1 MEEDFLNEFKQ
12 AIESAEKKLLAISE
26 AQSEG
31 SLAPEKWSAK
41 ELLGHLI
48 DSAANNHHRFVL
60 AQLSDDL
67 VFPRYDQ
74 EKWVETQRYQQESWP
89 LLIQLWKAY
98 NLHLLHV
105 MATAPEE
112 VLRKR
117 RSNHNLHEIAW
128 RAVEKHVPIS
138 LKYLM
143 RDYLHHLQHHLN
155 QIFAAHA
162 TP

>member
-105 MATAPEE
+105 MA
-112 VLRKR
+112 
-117 RSNHNLHEIAW
+117 
-128 RAVEKHVPIS
+128 
-138 LKYLM
+138 
-143 RDYLHHLQHHLN
+143 
-155 QIFAAHA
+155 HA

>member
-12 AIESAEKKLLAISE
+12 TIESAEKKLLAIPE
-26 AQSEG
+26 AQSEVRLG
-31 SLAPEKWSAK
+31 PEKWSAK

-67 VFPRYDQ
+67 VFPRYEQD
-74 EKWVETQRYQQESWP
+74 KWVQTQKYQQESWP

-105 MATAPEE
+105 MATAPDE

-117 RSNHNLHEIAW
+117 RSNHNLYEIAW
-128 RAVEKHVPIS
+128 RPVEKCVPIS

-143 RDYLHHLQHHLN
+143 RDYLYHLQHHLK
-155 QIFAAHA
+155 QMFSEKAA
-162 TP
+162 